1 MVVPQFPGDRARL
14 RKVKDMSTRKQY
26 VIDLEYD
33 EVLGAKIRRLI
44 RAGCAVVAD
53 CPTCLRNGVASAK
66 EAGAT
71 PAEIREAL
79 QVGIMVS
86 AGRARNF
93 VLEFV
98 EELGI
103 K

>member
-1 MVVPQFPGDRARL
+1 MT
-14 RKVKDMSTRKQY
+14 TRKKH
-26 VIDLEYD
+26 IIEFEYE

-44 RAGCAVVAD
+44 QAGCAVVAD
-53 CPTCLRNGVASAK
+53 CPTCLRHGVAGAK

-79 QVGIMVS
+79 SVGIMVS

-93 VLEFV
+93 ALEFV
-98 EELGI
+98 EELGV

>member
-1 MVVPQFPGDRARL
+1 
-14 RKVKDMSTRKQY
+14 
-26 VIDLEYD
+26 
-33 EVLGAKIRRLI
+33 
-44 RAGCAVVAD
+44 VVAD
-53 CPTCLRNGVASAK
+53 CPTCLRNGVAGAK

-79 QVGIMVS
+79 SVGIMVS

-93 VLEFV
+93 ALEFV
-98 EELGI
+98 EELGV